1 MVRRLPDFTRT
12 QRMNFRQIVAP
23 VLIIALTLALAF
35 ELPQAIAAR
44 DRDYDWYTPV
54 IDVRTLL
61 NERFVREID
70 LDAMQRAAIA
80 AMVDSLGDPHT
91 IYVPPRDTM
100 VFEKEMSGQYTG
112 IGAEIRGA
120 NDRLMIITPL
130 DGSPALE
137 AGLRHGDMLLTIDG
151 TDTKGIGP
159 EACIDL
165 LLGEPG
171 TKVELRIRRP
181 NGTETDIAVTRAPI
195 AAPTVEGLLRRDG
208 QWQHW
213 FDEASGLAY
222 VEVDQFTGT
231 TVPELRRFL
240 SEHGD
245 ALQGLVIDLRGNPGG
260 ALPAAVQSADLF
272 MADGPIVHI
281 KPQRDDRAD
290 EAHTYSARKGHA
302 AEDIPVVVLVDQ
314 HAASASEIL
323 AGALASGDARVVG
336 ERTFGK
342 GSVQELRTL
351 DDDHGL
357 VKFTTALYALPDG
370 RILQRHPEDPKADW
384 GVDPSPGCVV
394 PEDEVQRFA
403 RRQAREP
410 WRVISASEPQ
420 APKATDATWM
430 RDTLLDP
437 ALAEAAALLHE
448 RVSGGQWP
456 TLEADT
462 DLAFDPPSQDLTLAR
477 DARLVLLE
485 QLNRVDREILRLT
498 DGGIEAAMGFGA
510 LPDDAKIGGLEVVL
524 RNADGV
530 IIGTWKAANPRAAH
544 AALHAAQLK
553 KVDDTP

>member
-1 MVRRLPDFTRT
+1 
-12 QRMNFRQIVAP
+12 MNFRQIVAP
-23 VLIIALTLALAF
+23 VLIVALTLVLAF

-61 NERFVREID
+61 DERFVREID
-70 LDAMQRAAIA
+70 LDAMQRAAIT

-91 IYVPPRDTM
+91 IYIPPRDTM

-112 IGAEIRGA
+112 IGAEIRGV

-137 AGLRHGDMLLTIDG
+137 AGLRNGDVLLTIDG

-159 EACIDL
+159 DACIDL

-171 TKVELRIRRP
+171 TIVQLRIRRP
-181 NGTETDIAVTRAPI
+181 NGTEADVAVSRAPI

-208 QWQHW
+208 QWQYW

-222 VEVDQFTGT
+222 VEVDQFTAS
-231 TVPELRRFL
+231 TVMELRRFL
-240 SEHGD
+240 DLHDD
-245 ALQGLVIDLRGNPGG
+245 ALQGLVLDLRGNPGG

-281 KPQRDDRAD
+281 RPQREDRAD
-290 EAHTYSARKGHA
+290 DAHTYSARKGHT
-302 AEDIPVVVLVDQ
+302 AEDVPVVVLVDQ

-351 DDDHGL
+351 DDDNGL

-370 RILQRHPEDPKADW
+370 RILQRHMEDPEADW
-384 GVDPSPGCVV
+384 GVDPSTGCVV
-394 PEDEVQRFA
+394 PEDEVQRLA

-410 WRVISASEPQ
+410 WRVISASEP
-420 APKATDATWM
+420 ALPEATDPTWM
-430 RDTLLDP
+430 RNTLLDP
-437 ALAEAAALLHE
+437 ALAEAATLLHK
-448 RVSGGQWP
+448 RVSNGQWP
-456 TLEADT
+456 TLEVDT
-462 DLAFDPPSQDLTLAR
+462 DLAFEPPSEDLMLAR
-477 DARLVLLE
+477 DARSMLLE
-485 QLNRVDREILRLT
+485 RLDRVDREILRLT
-498 DGGIEAAMGFGA
+498 DGGVETQMGFDA
-510 LPDDAKIGGLEVVL
+510 LPDDAQISVLEVVL
-524 RNADGV
+524 RDADGD
-530 IIGTWKAANPRAAH
+530 IIGTWNATNPHAAH
-544 AALHAAQLK
+544 AALHASQLK
-553 KVDDTP
+553 KVDTVP